1 MKRKYTPRPSSFQ
14 RRRTL
19 RLSEAEDARLVEE
32 AAFAGLT
39 VSEYMRRRFFGGRPI
54 LAQTDASVLRELRRM
69 GGLLKHNFETLRQ
82 AKMEPDFIQRH
93 EDVLRALM
101 ETFVAIRRSSDDR
114 KEDQNREDA
123 ENQGAANN

>member
-1 MKRKYTPRPSSFQ
+1 MLGAGFSHPKGKNMKRKYTPRPSAFQ
-14 RRRTL
+14 CRRTL
-19 RLSEAEDARLVEE
+19 RLSETEDARLVEE

-82 AKMEPDFIQRH
+82 AKMGPEFIQRH
-93 EDVLRALM
+93 EDVLRVLM
-101 ETFVAIRRSSDDR
+101 ETFVAIRRASDDR
-114 KEDQNREDA
+114 QED
-123 ENQGAANN
+123 